1 MFLLLLVVNIDG
13 SNKLVLQHFEDP
25 LSASGLLPSQ
35 AVSAIFGNV
44 REIIGINR
52 ELMSHLSTKNIGEA
66 FLLLGPFLKLY
77 STYANNHEHALAAL
91 MVCSLSLFVNSCHI
105 SHSRFPR
112 IYAYCH
118 YYWAA
123 SHELIA

>member
-1 MFLLLLVVNIDG
+1 M
-13 SNKLVLQHFEDP
+13 LQYFEDP

-52 ELMSHLSTKNIGEA
+52 ELMRHLSTKNIGEA

-91 MVCSLSLFVNSCHI
+91 MVC
-105 SHSRFPR
+105 
-112 IYAYCH
+112 
-118 YYWAA
+118 A
-123 SHELIA
+123 SAVAVFTCYSIGGIAECAL

>member
-1 MFLLLLVVNIDG
+1 M
-13 SNKLVLQHFEDP
+13 LQNFEDP
-25 LSASGLLPSQ
+25 LIASGLLSGQ

-52 ELMSHLSTKNIGEA
+52 ELMRHLSTKNIGEA

-91 MVCSLSLFVNSCHI
+91 MVLHTVVIVFV
-105 SHSRFPR
+105 
-112 IYAYCH
+112 Y
-118 YYWAA
+118 
-123 SHELIA
+123 